1 MDIQSAAAQ
10 LVNALGNNPAL
21 VSQFAQH
28 PYSTTA
34 KVTGTDE
41 HISQKDMSRI
51 VTQVAAQASGQ
62 QLGTSD
68 TKSLASALMGQSGG
82 SVHQLAN
89 TLFGGGAQQAGAESG
104 GAGGFDLSGVLGALG
119 GSQGSQTSGGPSMA
133 EIAAKSI
140 AGGLAARGMAALITG
155 AMTAGKKDGTAK

>member
-1 MDIQSAAAQ
+1 MDVQSAASQ
-10 LVNALGNNPAL
+10 LIKALGNNPDL

-41 HISQKDMSRI
+41 TISQKDMSRI
-51 VTQVAAQASGQ
+51 LTQVAAQASGQ
-62 QLGTSD
+62 ELDKGGTKD
-68 TKSLASALMGQSGG
+68 LASALMSQSGG
-82 SVHQLAN
+82 SVHQLAS
-89 TLFGGGAQQAGAESG
+89 TLFGGAQQPTGS
-104 GAGGFDLSGVLGALG
+104 AGGLDLGGVLGTLG
-119 GSQGSQTSGGPSMA
+119 GGGTSSSSGPSMA

-155 AMTAGKKDGTAK
+155 ALTGGKGNAAGK